1 MDYLLPLLL
10 LGLGVILILVF
21 TPLALRKGQVPI
33 EEVNVSFGQVLE
45 QDLLVEQL
53 KSLEDQIQLLKNEYQ
68 ELKSQ
73 GEPAK
78 QQAPPKETPVSPPV
92 QQPSPGKLPDMELYR
107 AVFQAY
113 DAGKTVT
120 EIAKELGRGK
130 GEIQLILNLRR

>member
-1 MDYLLPLLL
+1 MEYLLPLLV
-10 LGLGVILILVF
+10 LGLGVLLILVF
-21 TPLALRKGQVPI
+21 TPLAWREGQVPTD
-33 EEVNVSFGQVLE
+33 EVNVSFEQVLE

-53 KSLEDQIQLLKNEYQ
+53 RSLENQIQLLKDEYQ
-68 ELKSQ
+68 EMKSK

-78 QQAPPKETPVSPPV
+78 EQTPPKHAPGGPAI
-92 QQPSPGKLPDMELYR
+92 QQSSSGKLPDMELYR
-107 AVFQAY
+107 EVFQAY